1 MTRRTD
7 PRFFCAILALAAAG
21 IVSACQTSSLE
32 DLAPLPGARN
42 TGTTPNLNIA
52 PTAETTQ
59 LTEDQK
65 NAKIAELRAAQSNQ
79 AVKAG
84 PPGGQ
89 TSQAQLRKIGQ
100 AQAETLKEI
109 EAGE

>member
-1 MTRRTD
+1 MTRRTA
-7 PRFFCAILALAAAG
+7 PRLFCVLLALAAAG

-32 DLAPLPGARN
+32 ELAPVAGARN

-52 PTAETTQ
+52 PTAETAQ
-59 LTEDQK
+59 LTEEQK

-79 AVKAG
+79 GVKAG
-84 PPGGQ
+84 RPGGQ
-89 TSQAQLRKIGQ
+89 TSAAQMRKIGQ
-100 AQAETLKEI
+100 SQAETLKDI

>member
-1 MTRRTD
+1 MTRRTA
-7 PRFFCAILALAAAG
+7 PALFRVFLALAVGG
-21 IVSACQTSSLE
+21 IASACQTSSLE

-79 AVKAG
+79 TVKAG
-84 PPGGQ
+84 RPGGQ
-89 TSQAQLRKIGQ
+89 TSEAQLRKIGQ